1 MSFQDD
7 AGRGDDSPGF
17 DVQAR
22 IFTGIGLFITVVSIV
37 YGFISYEWAGTVM
50 LSLTSGLAF
59 LTGAYLGWRKPA
71 HAAVDDAEKGEH
83 ADDEPWFPSASIWP
97 FAVGAGAALVA
108 NGLLLGTWLLAP
120 SVVILAYAVAGF
132 VLQSRRRA

>member
-7 AGRGDDSPGF
+7 AGRTDDSPGF

-22 IFTGIGLFITVVSIV
+22 IFTAIGVFVTVVSIV

-59 LTGAYLGWRKPA
+59 LTGAYLGWRKPS
-71 HAAVDDAEKGEH
+71 HGTVEDAEH

-120 SVVILAYAVAGF
+120 SVVVLAYAVAGF

>member
-22 IFTGIGLFITVVSIV
+22 IFTGIGVFMTVVSIV

-50 LSLTSGLAF
+50 LSLSSGLAF

-71 HAAVDDAEKGEH
+71 HESTFTEPGNEP
-83 ADDEPWFPSASIWP
+83 DDEPWFPTASIWP

-120 SVVILAYAVAGF
+120 SVVVLAYAVAGF

>member
-7 AGRGDDSPGF
+7 AGRTDDSPGF

-22 IFTGIGLFITVVSIV
+22 IFTAIGLFATVVSIV

-59 LTGAYLGWRKPA
+59 LTGAYLGWRKPT
-71 HAAVDDAEKGEH
+71 HGSVEDAEHGEH
-83 ADDEPWFPSASIWP
+83 ADDEPWFPATSIWP
-97 FAVGAGAALVA
+97 FAVAAGAALVA
-108 NGLLLGTWLLAP
+108 NGLLLGTWLLLP
-120 SVVILAYAVAGF
+120 SVVVLAYAVAGF